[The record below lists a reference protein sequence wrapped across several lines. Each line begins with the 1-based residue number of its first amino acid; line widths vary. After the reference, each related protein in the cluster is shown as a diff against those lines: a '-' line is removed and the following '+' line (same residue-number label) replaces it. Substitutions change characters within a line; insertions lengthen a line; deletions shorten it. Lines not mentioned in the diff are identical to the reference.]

1 MSKSQAAQIKDQL
14 VTLLNKTPPARHIDT
29 LNKAKLFKDVH
40 GRVTK
45 YVKSG
50 KSNLT
55 ELQSHL
61 SSLVVFY
68 Q

>member
-1 MSKSQAAQIKDQL
+1 MSKSQAIQIKDQL
-14 VTLLNKTPPARHIDT
+14 ITLLNKTPPPRHIDT
-29 LNKAKLFKDVH
+29 LTKAKNFKDVH
-40 GRVTK
+40 ARVSK

-61 SSLVVFY
+61 GSLIVFY